1 MTANPS
7 GLDRRRKYATE
18 EERLEAKSAQR
29 RINDRKYYHQNPE
42 AKIEKVKKYQAEN
55 QDKIKAKQREAYA
68 QKKKSK
74 DFRIIHQF
82 VVALSALMLFP
93 YLQLCRIVDRNLVR
107 WLLPYIFLA
116 NNATLAPYRAY
127 LFFCIS

>member
-18 EERLEAKSAQR
+18 EERLEAKRSQR

-55 QDKIKAKQREAYA
+55 KEKIKLNSVRRTS
-68 QKKKSK
+68 KKNFKR
-74 DFRIIHQF
+74 F
-82 VVALSALMLFP
+82 
-93 YLQLCRIVDRNLVR
+93 
-107 WLLPYIFLA
+107 
-116 NNATLAPYRAY
+116 
-127 LFFCIS
+127 

>member
-1 MTANPS
+1 MGKFIICEFPFKHLSPNRYRKAKRKQKIIMTATV
-7 GLDRRRKYATE
+7 DRRRKYATE

-68 QKKKSK
+68 QKKIQKILES
-74 DFRIIHQF
+74 FIN
-82 VVALSALMLFP
+82 S
-93 YLQLCRIVDRNLVR
+93 
-107 WLLPYIFLA
+107 
-116 NNATLAPYRAY
+116 
-127 LFFCIS
+127 

>member
-18 EERLEAKSAQR
+18 EERLEAKREQR

-55 QDKIKAKQREAYA
+55 KEKIKAKQRETYE
-68 QKKKSK
+68 QKKIQKILES
-74 DFRIIHQF
+74 FIN
-82 VVALSALMLFP
+82 S
-93 YLQLCRIVDRNLVR
+93 
-107 WLLPYIFLA
+107 
-116 NNATLAPYRAY
+116 
-127 LFFCIS
+127 